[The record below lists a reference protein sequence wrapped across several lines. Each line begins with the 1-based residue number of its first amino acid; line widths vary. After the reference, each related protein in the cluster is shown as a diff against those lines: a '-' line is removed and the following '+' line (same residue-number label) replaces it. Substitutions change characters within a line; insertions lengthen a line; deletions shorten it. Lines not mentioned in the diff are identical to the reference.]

1 MKEIQHPSVSLIELM
16 KDKDMSQRDLSSI
29 IQLTPSVLNNIL
41 VNKKPFTA
49 ELSVKL
55 EVVGLGRAKDWMVK
69 QAMYDVIKTE
79 ESLSEEATFI
89 KVWNNIQKIIPNS
102 YFRKKKITDSNIKSN
117 IKSIFKIY
125 NVQNFEEFYQY
136 HQDYVFSHYRKSQ
149 AFSEQKNNVI
159 AWSTYA
165 EYIVKEVKVKKFNL
179 NNQDLLINEL
189 NILFRKNNRNLIED
203 TKKTLKNYGIKFDT
217 LDRPPKTPVDGKSFM
232 SNGIPSIVLSLKYK
246 RLDNFAFTIM
256 HELGHVFLHLT
267 RDYQDHS
274 FFINSSKNDILE
286 FEANQFARNKLIP
299 ESEWEY
305 FEMANNVF
313 TDDIIL
319 NFAKKIKV
327 HPAIVRG
334 RVCFEHNKYYRRKS
348 SITETNVISY

>member
-1 MKEIQHPSVSLIELM
+1 MKEMQHPSISLIELM
-16 KDKDMSQRDLSSI
+16 KDKNMSQRDLSSI
-29 IQLTPSVLNNIL
+29 IQLSPSVLNNIL

-55 EVVGLGRAKDWMVK
+55 EAVGLGRAKDWLVK
-69 QAMYDVIKTE
+69 QAMYDIVETE
-79 ESLSEEATFI
+79 KSLSEEAALI
-89 KVWNNIQKIIPNS
+89 KIWNNIQKIIPIS
-102 YFRKKKITDSNIKSN
+102 YFRKKKIIESDIKSN
-117 IKSIFKIY
+117 IKSIFKLY
-125 NVQNFEEFYQY
+125 DVQDFDKFYEY

-165 EYIVKEVKVKKFNL
+165 EYIVKNIKVKKFSL
-179 NNQDLLINEL
+179 NNQDNLIKEL
-189 NILFRKNNRNLIED
+189 NILFLKNNKNLIED
-203 TKKTLKNYGIKFDT
+203 TKKTLSNYGIKFET
-217 LDRPPKTPVDGKSFM
+217 LDRPSKTPVDGKSFM
-232 SNGIPSIVLSLKYK
+232 SNGVPSIVLSLKYK

-267 RDYQDHS
+267 GDYQGHS
-274 FFINSSKNDILE
+274 FFINSSKNDTLE

-305 FEMANNVF
+305 FEIANNIF
-313 TDDIIL
+313 TDDVIL

-348 SITETNVISY
+348 SITSTNIISD

>member
-1 MKEIQHPSVSLIELM
+1 MKEIQHPSVSLTELM
-16 KDKDMSQRDLSSI
+16 KDKNMSQRDLSSI

-55 EVVGLGRAKDWMVK
+55 EAVGLGRAKDWMVK
-69 QAMYDVIKTE
+69 QAMYDVNKTE
-79 ESLSEEATFI
+79 ISLSEEATLI
-89 KVWNNIQKIIPNS
+89 RIWNNIQKIIPNS
-102 YFRKKKITDSNIKSN
+102 YFRKKKIIDSDIKSN

-125 NVQNFEEFYQY
+125 NVKNFEEFYQY
-136 HQDYVFSHYRKSQ
+136 NEDYVFSHYRKSK

-165 EYIVKEVKVKKFNL
+165 EYVVKDIKVKKFNL
-179 NNQDLLINEL
+179 NNQSNLIKEL
-189 NILFRKNNRNLIED
+189 NILFNKNTENLIKD
-203 TKKTLKNYGIKFDT
+203 TKKTLNSYGIKFDT
-217 LDRPPKTPVDGKSFM
+217 LDRPSKTPVDGKSFM
-232 SNGIPSIVLSLKYK
+232 SNGVPSIVLSLKYK

-267 RDYQDHS
+267 GDYKNHS

-286 FEANQFARNKLIP
+286 FEANQFARNTLIP

-305 FEMANNVF
+305 FEIANNVF
-313 TDDIIL
+313 TDDVIL
-319 NFAKKIKV
+319 NFAEKIKV

-348 SITETNVISY
+348 AITATNIISY